1 MPVGVRVTEITND
14 SIRLAWSRPLTPNG
28 RILGYR
34 LYFMKNDNFTD
45 VVTVRLD
52 DGRDESGRNLDYT
65 LRNLGGGEKENQF
78 GKLHHCDGR
87 IERSIESRQSVDRSF
102 DPQKVKVKEVELV
115 SVSSHRSNAPFDCP
129 NAHKPEPNFPVI
141 NFLLHSFDLFV
152 Q

>member
-65 LRNLGGGEKENQF
+65 LRNLGG
-78 GKLHHCDGR
+78 
-87 IERSIESRQSVDRSF
+87 
-102 DPQKVKVKEVELV
+102 
-115 SVSSHRSNAPFDCP
+115 
-129 NAHKPEPNFPVI
+129 
-141 NFLLHSFDLFV
+141 
-152 Q
+152 